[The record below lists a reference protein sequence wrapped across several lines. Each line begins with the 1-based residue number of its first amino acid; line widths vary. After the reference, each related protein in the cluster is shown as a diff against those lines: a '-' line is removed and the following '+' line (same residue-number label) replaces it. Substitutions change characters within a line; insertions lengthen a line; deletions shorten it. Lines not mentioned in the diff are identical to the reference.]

1 MGDDGD
7 VVVENGCC
15 MVEGGEFERLVTT
28 CYAALVR
35 TAVLLTGDRG
45 HAEDLVQAAPVR
57 TYLAWGR
64 LRSTDSAEAYT
75 RTVMAR
81 LAIKWGR
88 RRWRGERP
96 TAVVGDAAA
105 PDEFD
110 DADRADVIVRA
121 LRRLPPEQRAVL
133 VLRYWEQR
141 SEAEI
146 AEPVALLDGTVKSRA
161 ARAIAALRASG
172 LLTDVQSAMTGDAD
186 AR

>member
-1 MGDDGD
+1 
-7 VVVENGCC
+7 

-45 HAEDLVQAAPVR
+45 HAEDLVQAALVR

-88 RRWRGERP
+88 RRWRGRATRRRLWATPPRP
-96 TAVVGDAAA
+96 TSSTT
-105 PDEFD
+105 P
-110 DADRADVIVRA
+110 
-121 LRRLPPEQRAVL
+121 
-133 VLRYWEQR
+133 
-141 SEAEI
+141 
-146 AEPVALLDGTVKSRA
+146 
-161 ARAIAALRASG
+161 
-172 LLTDVQSAMTGDAD
+172 TGPT
-186 AR
+186 